1 MSVVYNKQN
10 QLFKVS
16 DVLWSKPELVNA
28 IVEQMLLNQTE
39 AFIDM
44 MIDMQDS
51 DPVTRETVNNTLQG
65 VKDSAGDFFSD
76 MIGDLERSVRARL
89 AEVNYG
95 AAVTGLKFD
104 LAGDIT
110 DIEVD
115 ISVN

>member
-1 MSVVYNKQN
+1 MSVVFKKQDR
-10 QLFKVS
+10 LFKAS

-44 MIDMQDS
+44 MIDMQS
-51 DPVTRETVNNTLQG
+51 TEPVTRESVNTTLAG

-76 MIGDLERSVRARL
+76 MIHDLENSVRQRL

-115 ISVN
+115 VSVS